1 MVRSLDPLE
10 ERQDMVSVELANY
23 QQKLVR
29 RHNRNVKPR
38 EFIAGDLVLWKVVG
52 NMKYKSAGKLAP
64 NWEGPYQVTAIAGTW
79 TYYFK
84 DMEERPLPQPWNICN
99 LKKYYL

>member
-64 NWEGPYQVTAIAGTW
+64 N
-79 TYYFK
+79 
-84 DMEERPLPQPWNICN
+84 
-99 LKKYYL
+99 